1 MPVLY
6 LGVVQMMEV
15 VWYMKMSITRA
26 LAELKLLDK
35 RIQSTMEA
43 TTFINFSIGDKP
55 VSGFAT
61 TKEFEDKAK
70 SAYQSTLDLI
80 KRRNA
85 IKSAVVLSNAM
96 TQVEISGEKYTVAE
110 AIERKTSIKYEQH
123 LLEKMKGEFATTTR
137 RVEHINDEVK
147 EQLDR
152 QLEVLYGR
160 EAKLK
165 VDENNELT
173 KSYRE
178 KHEAK
183 VIDPLKL
190 RNEYEKLEKK
200 IDEFLTEVDFV
211 LSTSNTLTE
220 IEVPE

>member
-1 MPVLY
+1 
-6 LGVVQMMEV
+6 
-15 VWYMKMSITRA
+15 MKISITRA

-35 RIQSTMEA
+35 RIHSTMNS
-43 TTFINFSIGDKP
+43 TPLIQYHVGNKP
-55 VSGFAT
+55 VSGFASV
-61 TKEFEDKAK
+61 KEFEEKARA
-70 SAYQSTLDLI
+70 SYQSTLALI

-85 IKSAVVLSNAM
+85 IKSAIVLSNAK
-96 TQVEISGEKYTVAE
+96 TNVEIAGHTYTVAE
-110 AIERKTSIKYEQH
+110 AIERKTSIQYEQE
-123 LLEKMKGEFATTTR
+123 LLQKMKHEFSSVTDD
-137 RVEHINDEVK
+137 VEAINAEVK

-165 VDENNELT
+165 VEESNELT

-183 VIDPLKL
+183 IVDPLKL
-190 RNEYEKLEKK
+190 RDEYEQLEKK

>member
-1 MPVLY
+1 
-6 LGVVQMMEV
+6 
-15 VWYMKMSITRA
+15 MKISITRA

-35 RIQSTMEA
+35 RIQTTMNQ
-43 TTFINFSIGDKP
+43 TPFISYAVGNKP

-61 TKEFEDKAK
+61 NKEFEDKAK

-85 IKSAVVLSNAM
+85 IKSAIVLSNAM
-96 TQVEISGEKYTVAE
+96 TQVEIAGNQYTVAE
-110 AIERKTSIKYEQH
+110 AIERKTSIQYEQQ
-123 LLEKMKGEFATTTR
+123 LLRKMKQEFSLVTDQ
-137 RVEHINDEVK
+137 VEDINDEVK
-147 EQLDR
+147 QQLDR

-165 VDENNELT
+165 AEESNELT

-183 VIDPLKL
+183 IVDPLKL
-190 RNEYEKLEKK
+190 RQEYERLEQK
-200 IDEFLTEVDFV
+200 IDEYLTEVDFV

-220 IEVPE
+220 IEIPE

>member
-1 MPVLY
+1 
-6 LGVVQMMEV
+6 
-15 VWYMKMSITRA
+15 MKMSITRG

-35 RIQSTMEA
+35 RIQSTMKS
-43 TTFINFSIGDKP
+43 TPFISYAVGDKP
-55 VSGFAT
+55 VSGFAA
-61 TKEFEDKAK
+61 TKEFEEKAK
-70 SAYQSTLDLI
+70 STYQSTLDLI

-85 IKSAVVLSNAM
+85 IKSAIVLSNAM
-96 TQVEISGEKYTVAE
+96 THVEVAGEKYTVAE
-110 AIERKTSIKYEQH
+110 AIERKTSIQYEQR
-123 LLEKMKGEFATTTR
+123 LLEKMKQEFAAATR
-137 RVEHINDEVK
+137 EVEQINDDVK
-147 EQLDR
+147 QQLDH

-165 VDENNELT
+165 VEESNELT

-190 RNEYEKLEKK
+190 RDKYEKLEKQ
-200 IDEFLTEVDFV
+200 IDEFLAEVDFV

>member
-1 MPVLY
+1 
-6 LGVVQMMEV
+6 
-15 VWYMKMSITRA
+15 MKMSITRG

-35 RIQSTMEA
+35 RIQSTMKA
-43 TTFINFSIGDKP
+43 TPFISYAVGDKP
-55 VSGFAT
+55 VSGFAA
-61 TKEFEDKAK
+61 TKEFEEKAK
-70 SAYQSTLDLI
+70 STYQSTLDLI

-85 IKSAVVLSNAM
+85 IKSAIVLSNAM
-96 TQVEISGEKYTVAE
+96 THVEVAGEKYTVAE
-110 AIERKTSIKYEQH
+110 AIERKTSIQYEQR
-123 LLEKMKGEFATTTR
+123 LLEKMKQEFAAATR
-137 RVEHINDEVK
+137 EVEQINDDVK
-147 EQLDR
+147 QQLDH

-165 VDENNELT
+165 VEESNELT

-190 RNEYEKLEKK
+190 RDKYEKLEKQ
-200 IDEFLTEVDFV
+200 IDEFLAEVDFV

>member
-1 MPVLY
+1 
-6 LGVVQMMEV
+6 
-15 VWYMKMSITRA
+15 MKMSITRA

-35 RIQSTMEA
+35 RIQSTMK
-43 TTFINFSIGDKP
+43 TTPFISFAVGDKP
-55 VSGFAT
+55 VNGFAT

-70 SAYQSTLDLI
+70 STYQSTLDLI
-80 KRRNA
+80 KRRNI
-85 IKSAVVLSNAM
+85 IKSAIVLSNA
-96 TQVEISGEKYTVAE
+96 TTSVEIAEEKYTVAE
-110 AIERKTSIKYEQH
+110 AIERKTSIEYEQK
-123 LLEKMKGEFATTTR
+123 LLEKMKREFAATTR
-137 RVEHINDEVK
+137 QVEDINDEVK

-152 QLEVLYGR
+152 QLEILYGR

-165 VDENNELT
+165 VDESNELT

-183 VIDPLKL
+183 TVDPLKL
-190 RNEYEKLEKK
+190 RDTYEKLEKR